1 MSLPAE
7 KGSKKRP
14 VRSIWAWTCFSC
26 FVLLHWLISDSIE
39 YRSLL
44 TVGES
49 GYRFGLLDLE

>member
-7 KGSKKRP
+7 KGSKNRP
-14 VRSIWAWTCFSC
+14 LRSIWEWTCFSC
-26 FVLLHWLISDSIE
+26 FVLLYWLISDCIG

-49 GYRFGLLDLE
+49 GYGFGLLDLE